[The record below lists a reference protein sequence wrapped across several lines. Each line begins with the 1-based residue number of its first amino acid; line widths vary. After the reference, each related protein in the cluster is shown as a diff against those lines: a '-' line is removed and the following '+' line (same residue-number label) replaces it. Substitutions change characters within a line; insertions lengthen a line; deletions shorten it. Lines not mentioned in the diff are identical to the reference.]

1 MQPVAIPH
9 LSTREQGHHSGEC
22 DEDAE
27 KALGSSVVGL
37 ERKLTSAGLPAKVS
51 NTKGGEQ
58 QSLWGSRES
67 GALQSSAA
75 SLPPHAPSPRPA
87 LGGRAYQCRSN
98 IPQRHR
104 TEPLSPPQ
112 LHPSALLLPQCLSG
126 GALHS
131 HFIGLIEVAHPH
143 SPLWG
148 QELARV
154 GGGQRAEGLVGP
166 CAGLWPQ

>member
-1 MQPVAIPH
+1 MKMLRRLWDRRWWGWKGNSPQLGCPPRCPIQRVVSSRACGEAESQGLCGAVRPVSRP
-9 LSTREQGHHSGEC
+9 TRPPP
-22 DEDAE
+22 
-27 KALGSSVVGL
+27 
-37 ERKLTSAGLPAKVS
+37 GLPWEAELTNV
-51 NTKGGEQ
+51 
-58 QSLWGSRES
+58 
-67 GALQSSAA
+67 A
-75 SLPPHAPSPRPA
+75 H
-87 LGGRAYQCRSN
+87 SN